1 MNMRNRERLYAG
13 AGRATRVTLLAVV
26 MALSACGITDRASKR
41 VDDTWAGDMLFGDKE
56 KVILTADG
64 GNQLNPDESGRP
76 LSVVLRVYQLTSLER
91 FASID
96 ADALWDNPQQA
107 LGNTLID
114 SQEITLLPGMGQIDQ
129 WPLNKGTGYVGVAA
143 FFRSDEKSHWKVAF
157 DANSLRKDGIWFSS
171 DGLRV
176 LVDNNHV
183 LAVRGNDV
191 LNKPQTEAQF
201 ARSNVMPAAEP
212 PANTGN
218 PPLSQQVQDA
228 MVQKAKDTAVDSAQQ
243 SAQKGVQSTFDSL
256 LEGVHE

>member
-1 MNMRNRERLYAG
+1 MNMRIKETPGAG
-13 AGRATRVTLLAVV
+13 ARWTRGLAVAA
-26 MALSACGITDRASKR
+26 MALTLAACGITDRASKR

-64 GNQLNPDESGRP
+64 GNQLNPDESGKP
-76 LSVVLRVYQLTSLER
+76 LSVVVRVYQLTALER

-96 ADALWDNPQQA
+96 ADSLWDDPKAA

-129 WPLNKGTGYVGVAA
+129 WPLNKAASYVGIAA
-143 FFRSDEKSHWKVAF
+143 FFRSEEKSRWKVAF

-176 LVDNNHV
+176 LVDNNQV

-191 LNKPQTEAQF
+191 LNKPPTEAQL
-201 ARSNVMPAAEP
+201 ARTNTMPQD
-212 PANTGN
+212 PANPT
-218 PPLSQQVQDA
+218 LTQKVQDA
-228 MVQKAKDTAVDSAQQ
+228 LAQKAQDTAVN
-243 SAQKGVQSTFDSL
+243 SAQKTAQSKFDSL

>member
-1 MNMRNRERLYAG
+1 MNMRNRERRYAG
-13 AGRATRVTLLAVV
+13 AGWATRVTLLTVV
-26 MALSACGITDRASKR
+26 MALTACGITDRASKR

-76 LSVVLRVYQLTSLER
+76 LSVVLRVYQLTALER

-96 ADALWDNPQQA
+96 ADSLWDNPQQA

-129 WPLNKGTGYVGVAA
+129 WPLNKTTGYVGIAA

-191 LNKPQTEAQF
+191 LNRPQTEAQF
-201 ARSNVMPAAEP
+201 AKSNVMPSAEP
-212 PANTGN
+212 AANAGN

-243 SAQKGVQSTFDSL
+243 SAQKGVQSKFDSL
-256 LEGVHE
+256 VEGVHE